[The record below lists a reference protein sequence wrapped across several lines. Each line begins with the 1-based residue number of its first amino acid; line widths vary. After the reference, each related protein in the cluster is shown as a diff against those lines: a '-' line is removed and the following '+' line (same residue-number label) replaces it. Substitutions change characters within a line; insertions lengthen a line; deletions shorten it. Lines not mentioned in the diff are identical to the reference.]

1 MDSALSVVYQ
11 GSVGALNRSNY
22 MPLDLWFLFWVLMFQ
37 HAATDHTPG
46 PGVPVKVTGGSPA
59 VGRLLLKI

>member
-1 MDSALSVVYQ
+1 
-11 GSVGALNRSNY
+11 